1 MRLSRILII
10 LVILLGGFWL
20 VTTHLQPTHSMG
32 RISLFGG
39 DGGGSTSPLELT
51 EAQAAPK
58 YDAEEENNIAVY
70 KRVLPSVVNI
80 TSTALVF
87 DFFYGTVP
95 QQGQG
100 SGFILDKS
108 GHILTNY
115 HVVAGANRG
124 VEVQLSDK
132 RKFAAHV
139 IGTDRTHDLAL
150 LQIDAPNLQ
159 PVTLADSSQLNV
171 GQKVYAI
178 GNPFG
183 LAGTMTRGIISAI
196 RPIRNGEGAP
206 IEDAIQT
213 DAAINPGNSG
223 GALVNAHGELV
234 GINTFIISNSGS
246 FAGAGFAIPSQIVRS
261 TAEQL
266 IKNGKIEHGYLGIS
280 MNDVTP
286 DNAHFFNLQDA
297 SGAIVAQVTPDSPAG
312 RGGMHTGDVIT
323 KLNGEAILNG
333 SALQVAVSEMTPGT
347 KISLGVIRDGKL
359 QTLDLT
365 VGQFHGNNEVASNDT
380 EEGPK
385 SGKLGL
391 SVSDLTPDTRQQINV
406 PDQVHGVV
414 VESVRPASPA
424 DDAGIQPGDVIL
436 EVNRKPAQSASQF
449 ATEMHQNANGKD
461 ILLLVWSKG
470 NSSYR
475 TIHADQDDRG

>member
-1 MRLSRILII
+1 MRLSRILVI
-10 LVILLGGFWL
+10 LLILLGGFWL
-20 VTTHLQPTHSMG
+20 VTTYFQPTHSMG
-32 RISLFGG
+32 RISLL
-39 DGGGSTSPLELT
+39 GGGGANAPLQLT
-51 EAQAAPK
+51 EAHAAPK

-100 SGFILDKS
+100 SGFILDKA

-132 RKFAAHV
+132 RKFAARV

-196 RPIRNGEGAP
+196 RPIRSESGAP

-223 GALVNAHGELV
+223 GPLLNSSGEV
-234 GINTFIISNSGS
+234 IGINTMIASNGAEQSSGI
-246 FAGAGFAIPSQIVRS
+246 GFAIPIN
-261 TAEQL
+261 TAKAVLADLLRYGHPNRPE
-266 IKNGKIEHGYLGIS
+266 LGIVS
-280 MNDVTP
+280 FAIGPDLASQMGLAADSGVLIQRVLPGGAAERAGLRGGHEQAYVGNTP
-286 DNAHFFNLQDA
+286 IMLGGDL
-297 SGAIVAQVTPDSPAG
+297 IVAIDGQHVEDPQDINAIMDKHQAGDTVSVTIL
-312 RGGMHTGDVIT
+312 RGQHRMTI
-323 KLNGEAILNG
+323 KLILGEA
-333 SALQVAVSEMTPGT
+333 
-347 KISLGVIRDGKL
+347 K
-359 QTLDLT
+359 
-365 VGQFHGNNEVASNDT
+365 DT
-380 EEGPK
+380 
-385 SGKLGL
+385 
-391 SVSDLTPDTRQQINV
+391 
-406 PDQVHGVV
+406 
-414 VESVRPASPA
+414 
-424 DDAGIQPGDVIL
+424 
-436 EVNRKPAQSASQF
+436 
-449 ATEMHQNANGKD
+449 NA
-461 ILLLVWSKG
+461 
-470 NSSYR
+470 
-475 TIHADQDDRG
+475 